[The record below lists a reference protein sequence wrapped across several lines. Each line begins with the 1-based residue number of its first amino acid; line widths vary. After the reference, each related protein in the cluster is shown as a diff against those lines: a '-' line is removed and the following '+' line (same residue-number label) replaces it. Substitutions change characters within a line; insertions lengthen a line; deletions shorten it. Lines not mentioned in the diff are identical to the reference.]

1 MRCNPMKMKG
11 PTRLILALNLLQ
23 AAFFVLAAEAQVPRA
38 ELAQTEHTL
47 QTRTQQP
54 SAPTDGQQNPTPYTI
69 AVESNLVVLDVLVT
83 DEDGNVLAGLK
94 KENFRILDEG
104 KPQVITSFGPTDD
117 PITIVMVL
125 EYSGLAYNYFAY
137 KAAYWSSNFLNHLDT
152 KDWVA
157 LITYDMKPT
166 IHVDF
171 TRNKAE
177 VQDALNNL
185 SFPGFSEANLFD
197 ALIDTL
203 EKLNR
208 VKGKKAILLI
218 TTGMNTFSSA
228 TLDDTIEKVK
238 KSDVTIFCIGV
249 AESEY
254 MMAETRSAGA
264 SLTYLQAKNQ
274 LDTFADLTGGLAWF
288 PRFEGEIPSL
298 FRSVVG
304 FLRSE
309 YNLGFSPPSAA
320 LDGRYHKLKVEIVG
334 ADGSPLRV
342 TDAKGRRRKV
352 VVYARDG
359 YIATRDVSKH

>member
-23 AAFFVLAAEAQVPRA
+23 AAFFVLAAEAQVPRV

-104 KPQVITSFGPTDD
+104 KPQVIMSFGPTDD

-185 SFPGFSEANLFD
+185 SFPGL
-197 ALIDTL
+197 
-203 EKLNR
+203 
-208 VKGKKAILLI
+208 VK
-218 TTGMNTFSSA
+218 
-228 TLDDTIEKVK
+228 
-238 KSDVTIFCIGV
+238 
-249 AESEY
+249 
-254 MMAETRSAGA
+254 R
-264 SLTYLQAKNQ
+264 TYL
-274 LDTFADLTGGLAWF
+274 T
-288 PRFEGEIPSL
+288 P
-298 FRSVVG
+298 
-304 FLRSE
+304 
-309 YNLGFSPPSAA
+309 
-320 LDGRYHKLKVEIVG
+320 
-334 ADGSPLRV
+334 
-342 TDAKGRRRKV
+342 
-352 VVYARDG
+352 
-359 YIATRDVSKH
+359 